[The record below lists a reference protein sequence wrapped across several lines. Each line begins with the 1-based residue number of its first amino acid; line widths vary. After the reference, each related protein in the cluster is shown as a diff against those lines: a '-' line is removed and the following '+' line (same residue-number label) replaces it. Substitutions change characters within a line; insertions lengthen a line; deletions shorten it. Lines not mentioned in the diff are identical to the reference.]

1 MIRFRD
7 WKLTGSI
14 DACQADHKTIVFTVT
29 GLPKEYFK
37 WELIWVFGSYVD
49 ILPLTLNAEGDIA
62 SKVFER
68 ENLPFAG
75 FYTAQLRGHNRAGGT
90 RHTDEIVV
98 KVGGTYSE
106 DVKFP
111 TLPNSFAAYMDA
123 LNLHE
128 GNIENPHK
136 TTAAQVGARPDT
148 WLPTVAEIGA
158 APAGYGL
165 GGTGAVRYI
174 DSLSEIDNLKANGW
188 YTVWSN
194 NVLEIDGIIFKSA
207 ILKVDMYNE
216 HHGYQTIKPLGGVLT
231 IERTCF
237 DDVWQPWEWDSPP
250 LIYGKEYRTTRRH
263 NGKGVYA
270 QAVYMGA
277 LPNNGATHIEL
288 VHCAVQARPNFALVE
303 YVYRVDFQ
311 NYKLVNPTKTHP
323 TDTGNIFWGVVNPGF
338 QWHAYVKTDSDYSS
352 ATAVGEI
359 WYTVD

>member
-62 SKVFER
+62 SRVFER

-123 LNLHE
+123 LIRHE

-148 WLPTVAEIGA
+148 WTPSTSDVGA

-165 GGTGAVRYI
+165 GEMNGAWI
-174 DSLSEIDNLKANGW
+174 ESEEDLNNLTAGGW
-188 YTVWSN
+188 YHLFILN
-194 NVLEIDGIIFKSA
+194 YKIANVGFNHA
-207 ILKVDMYNE
+207 
-216 HHGYQTIKPLGGVLT
+216 GVLVKP
-231 IERTCF
+231 IESGACVQEICPLNTNYSIRRYLYNGTWSEPEV
-237 DDVWQPWEWDSPP
+237 DNPP
-250 LIYGKEYRTTRRH
+250 MNVGVEYRTTERWG
-263 NGKGVYA
+263 GK
-270 QAVYMGA
+270 AVYKKAINLGG
-277 LPNNGATHIEL
+277 LPNGESSIAHNITLQTALSVALTDGGSAINQYRYIDKVWFDRGNVNIITTNDLLANASIIATL
-288 VHCAVQARPNFALVE
+288 
-303 YVYRVDFQ
+303 
-311 NYKLVNPTKTHP
+311 
-323 TDTGNIFWGVVNPGF
+323 
-338 QWHAYVKTDSDYSS
+338 AYIKN
-352 ATAVGEI
+352 
-359 WYTVD
+359 